1 MDLPRGSPGVAGAVT
16 KNAVTLFY
24 TASSVYN
31 VLATF
36 RSWASPEFTGDRRM
50 SKPFDATIKDL
61 AAQGPV
67 DFVTCFDGP
76 TTHPVTLLNVD
87 LSTVT
92 TAADVV
98 FAIGD
103 PLTEILHLDAQ
114 AGPSATKHLDVLAYN
129 VLLHRTY
136 QVPVHS
142 SVLLLRPQ
150 AEHPNLTGSVQY
162 AARPGRGKMDFGYEV
177 IRLWEMP
184 ADDLLN
190 SALATAPLAVLG
202 KLPEALRLEDALAAV
217 IKRLVQRLQQ
227 EAAGKQA
234 ERLLTA
240 AYILTGL
247 RLRKP
252 EDVVQ
257 LFQGVSIAMRE
268 SVTYQA
274 ILEEGRV
281 EELHRTVLRQGR
293 ERFGD
298 ADETARQEIEAISD
312 IEVLEDLSVRL
323 LRVSSW
329 AELLA

>member
-1 MDLPRGSPGVAGAVT
+1 MGDLRV
-16 KNAVTLFY
+16 
-24 TASSVYN
+24 
-31 VLATF
+31 
-36 RSWASPEFTGDRRM
+36 

-61 AAQGPV
+61 AAQGPA
-67 DFVTCFDGP
+67 DFVTCFDAP
-76 TTHPVTLLNVD
+76 TTLPVKLLNVD

-142 SVLLLRPQ
+142 GVFLLRQQ
-150 AEHPNLTGSVQY
+150 AQHPNLTGSVQY
-162 AARPGRGKMDFGYEV
+162 APRPGRGRMDFAFEV
-177 IRLWEMP
+177 IRLWEIP

-190 SALATAPLAVLG
+190 SALATVPLAVLG
-202 KLPEALRLEDALAAV
+202 KLPDALRLEDALADV
-217 IKRLVQRLQQ
+217 IKRLEQRLQQ

-247 RLRKP
+247 RLPGP
-252 EDVVQ
+252 EDVSQ
-257 LFQGVSIAMRE
+257 LFRGVSLAMRE

-274 ILEEGRV
+274 ILDEGRV
-281 EELHRTVLRQGR
+281 DELHRMILRLGQK
-293 ERFGD
+293 RFGEV
-298 ADETARQEIEAISD
+298 DETTHQHIEAIRD
-312 IEVLEDLSVRL
+312 IDALEELSVRL
-323 LRVSSW
+323 IEVSSW
-329 AELLA
+329 DELFA

>member
-1 MDLPRGSPGVAGAVT
+1 
-16 KNAVTLFY
+16 
-24 TASSVYN
+24 
-31 VLATF
+31 
-36 RSWASPEFTGDRRM
+36 M

-61 AAQGPV
+61 AAQGPA

-76 TTHPVTLLNVD
+76 TTRPVKLLNVD

-103 PLTEILHLDAQ
+103 PLTDILHLDAQ

-142 SVLLLRPQ
+142 IVLLLRPQ
-150 AEHPNLTGSVQY
+150 AQHPNLTGNVQY
-162 AARPGRGKMDFGYEV
+162 AARPGRGRMDFGFEV
-177 IRLWEMP
+177 IRLWEIP

-190 SALATAPLAVLG
+190 SALATVPLAVLG
-202 KLPEALRLEDALAAV
+202 KLPDALRLEDALADL
-217 IKRLVQRLQQ
+217 IKRLEQRLHQ

-240 AYILTGL
+240 AYVLTGL
-247 RLRKP
+247 RLPKP
-252 EDVVQ
+252 KDVSQ
-257 LFQGVSIAMRE
+257 LFRGVSIAMRE

-274 ILEEGRV
+274 ILEEGREEGRVEGREEGRV
-281 EELHRTVLRQGR
+281 EELHRTVLRLGR
-293 ERFGD
+293 ERFGE
-298 ADETARQEIEAISD
+298 ADETTRQNIEAIRD
-312 IEVLEDLSVRL
+312 IDALEELSVRL
-323 LRVSSW
+323 IKVSSW
-329 AELLA
+329 GELLA